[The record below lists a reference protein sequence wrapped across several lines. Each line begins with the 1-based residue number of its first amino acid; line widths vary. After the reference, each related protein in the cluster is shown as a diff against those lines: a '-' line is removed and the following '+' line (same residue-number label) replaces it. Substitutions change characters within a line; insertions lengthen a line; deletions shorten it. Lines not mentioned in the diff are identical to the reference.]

1 MRLRFSKPAPAICEL
16 DVAIFLILRFTGM
29 RRESVATLRT
39 RNLALGWG
47 LRGVVVKGG
56 KTRDIPLPSV
66 VTQYLEQYVE
76 QVVAKENGLLTPD
89 TPIFWSSWGRP
100 RQGKAR
106 SPMSG
111 KNIWRL
117 CKTYGRLIGCSQL
130 EPRDL
135 RHGVAMEVYAQH
147 HDLEQSPSIR
157 KGRKSS
163 SRFPRGG
170 LMKVQGESSPF
181 ETG

>member
-66 VTQYLEQYVE
+66 VTQYLEQ
-76 QVVAKENGLLTPD
+76 
-89 TPIFWSSWGRP
+89 
-100 RQGKAR
+100 
-106 SPMSG
+106 
-111 KNIWRL
+111 
-117 CKTYGRLIGCSQL
+117 
-130 EPRDL
+130 
-135 RHGVAMEVYAQH
+135 
-147 HDLEQSPSIR
+147 
-157 KGRKSS
+157 SS
-163 SRFPRGG
+163 SKLSRKNTAHSRPTRHSSGRAGVGRVKAKHAPR
-170 LMKVQGESSPF
+170 
-181 ETG
+181 

>member
-106 SPMSG
+106 TPMSG

-117 CKTYGRLIGCSQL
+117 CKTYGRLIGCVNSY
-130 EPRDL
+130 EPRAL
-135 RHGVAMEVYAQH
+135 EV
-147 HDLEQSPSIR
+147 LS
-157 KGRKSS
+157 
-163 SRFPRGG
+163 
-170 LMKVQGESSPF
+170 
-181 ETG
+181 